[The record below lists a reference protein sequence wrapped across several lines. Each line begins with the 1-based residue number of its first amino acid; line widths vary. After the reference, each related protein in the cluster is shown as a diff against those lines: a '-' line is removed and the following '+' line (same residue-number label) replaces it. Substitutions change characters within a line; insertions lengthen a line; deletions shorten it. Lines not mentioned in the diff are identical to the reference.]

1 MKNYQIIMWNF
12 VICAIKKF
20 LNPVLLMRKNWELV
34 SMSDVTR
41 SLRIPIKLDAEIEEH
56 KPKMNI
62 TNRYVFFLTLG
73 LKLYTHKT
81 LLERNPEVMEIIV
94 NHHVNTLHD
103 MKVSLSTGIFFK
115 DMSNRD
121 IDSIK
126 YLVEIEQNSR
136 RKEEERQA
144 KNNRW

>member
-1 MKNYQIIMWNF
+1 
-12 VICAIKKF
+12 
-20 LNPVLLMRKNWELV
+20 
-34 SMSDVTR
+34 MSDVTR

-81 LLERNPEVMEIIV
+81 LLERNPEVTKIIV
-94 NHHVNTLHD
+94 NHHVNTLHE
-103 MKVSLSTGIFFK
+103 MKVSAATGIFFK
-115 DMSNRD
+115 DMSID
-121 IDSIK
+121 KLDSIK

>member
-1 MKNYQIIMWNF
+1 L
-12 VICAIKKF
+12 KF
-20 LNPVLLMRKNWELV
+20 
-34 SMSDVTR
+34 
-41 SLRIPIKLDAEIEEH
+41 
-56 KPKMNI
+56 
-62 TNRYVFFLTLG
+62 
-73 LKLYTHKT
+73 YTHKT

-103 MKVSLSTGIFFK
+103 MKVSLSTGNFFK

>member
-1 MKNYQIIMWNF
+1 
-12 VICAIKKF
+12 
-20 LNPVLLMRKNWELV
+20 
-34 SMSDVTR
+34 MSDVTR

-103 MKVSLSTGIFFK
+103 MKVSAATGNFFK